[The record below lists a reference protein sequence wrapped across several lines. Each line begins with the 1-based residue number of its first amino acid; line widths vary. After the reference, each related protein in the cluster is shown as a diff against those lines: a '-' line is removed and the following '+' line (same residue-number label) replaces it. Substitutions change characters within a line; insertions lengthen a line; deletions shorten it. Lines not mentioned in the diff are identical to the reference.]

1 MDGISGTIATFAE
14 EPMRKAI
21 TGDFC
26 NGRKKDLIFLAGRVS
41 GNMTRPALYANSGD
55 AIYTLQAPPKD
66 GKNKKFTL
74 SDSDN
79 KQKEQ
84 GNIRCNRRTVQY
96 VQHLRR
102 ESL

>member
-1 MDGISGTIATFAE
+1 MAGISCTIATFAE

-26 NGRKKDLIFLAGRVS
+26 NGRKKDLIFLADRVS
-41 GNMTRPALYANSGD
+41 GNMTRPALYANTGD
-55 AIYTLQAPPKD
+55 AIYTLQVTRY